1 MKTLNAALLAA
12 SPGLVFSLPGCSES
26 RVDRNDTEAEA
37 RFKEDG
43 GIDIQAPGIDV
54 KINIDG
60 VTLDVDTDGDGSTQ
74 SN

>member
-26 RVDRNDTEAEA
+26 RVNDTEAEA

-43 GIDIQAPGIDV
+43 GIDVQAQGIDV